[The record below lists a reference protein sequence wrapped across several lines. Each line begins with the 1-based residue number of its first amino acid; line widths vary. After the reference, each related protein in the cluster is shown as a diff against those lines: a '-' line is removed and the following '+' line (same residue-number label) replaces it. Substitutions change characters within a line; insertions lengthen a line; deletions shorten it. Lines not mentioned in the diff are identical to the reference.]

1 MKAASHNY
9 VPGTAQAGRGN
20 LFLIGLMGAGKTT
33 VGRML
38 ARRLGMQFV
47 DSDHE
52 IEARCGVSIPVIFE
66 IEGEAGFR
74 LREEQAIADLTGR
87 EGIVLATGGGAVLS
101 GHNRR
106 LLAERGTVIYLMGAP
121 EELSRRLGNDR
132 NRPLLAGVDR
142 LERLRALHTQRD
154 PIYRS
159 IADVIVESGARSA
172 QTLARELIARLAGPR
187 TTGQKSSAPRARR
200 GREA

>member
-1 MKAASHNY
+1 MKAASHNNA
-9 VPGTAQAGRGN
+9 PGVRHAGREN
-20 LFLIGLMGAGKTT
+20 IFLIGLMGAGKTT

-38 ARRLGMQFV
+38 ARRLGLQFV

-52 IEARCGVSIPVIFE
+52 IELRCGVTIPVIFE

-74 LREEQAIADLTGR
+74 LREEQAIADLTAR
-87 EGIVLATGGGAVLS
+87 DGIVLATGGGAVLS
-101 GHNRR
+101 ENNRR

-121 EELSRRLGNDR
+121 EELNRRIGNDR

-142 LERLRALHTQRD
+142 LERLRALHVLRD

-159 IADVIVESGARSA
+159 IADMTVESGVRSA
-172 QTLARELIARLAGPR
+172 QTLARELIARLAGA
-187 TTGQKSSAPRARR
+187 QSHAAKSAAPRARR
-200 GREA
+200 ARET